1 MKHDIMNARIPRR
14 EGVMVEH
21 AGNTSGINEDITLMA
36 YEDELMSSVRRLQMI
51 PLMLLSLYPVLA
63 VAFLLFSGNPFSRIH
78 SMWLYVG
85 LMISGMLMTA
95 YVATRRR
102 YTIDWKKMQ
111 DKYHVTLLSVANQQ
125 YDGDDEDY
133 HPDTRSFMHHR
144 SIIRDVVY
152 VANGTSHHGAILIDR
167 NLYAILVDEHM
178 KEQGASS
185 DSDKRTR

>member
-1 MKHDIMNARIPRR
+1 MGEHTSNA
-14 EGVMVEH
+14 
-21 AGNTSGINEDITLMA
+21 SGINEDITLTA
-36 YEDELMSSVRRLQMI
+36 YEDELTSSVRRLQMI

-63 VAFLLFSGNPFSRIH
+63 VAFLLFSGSPFSRIH
-78 SMWLYVG
+78 SMWFYVG
-85 LMISGMLMTA
+85 LMISGMILTA

-152 VANGTSHHGAILIDR
+152 VSNGTSHHGAVLIDR

-185 DSDKRTR
+185 DNDK